1 MTNDSDRVESA
12 GRNALAALARAD
24 AGQRASAATER
35 AVIAAFDAHH
45 APTRSQWRSWSAL
58 AAALV
63 LVVGLA
69 AAWRTARTTAE
80 VGGSI
85 GAASYADSEFV
96 AWPGA
101 AALPRFESGQLVR
114 TELPASVLPLLG
126 ISPADIPAS
135 GRVTADVLY
144 GQDGLERAVRL
155 VNVRATNP

>member
-1 MTNDSDRVESA
+1 MERLGGGTRAGGRSCRRLAHGAHDRR
-12 GRNALAALARAD
+12 GRRLHR
-24 AGQRASAATER
+24 G
-35 AVIAAFDAHH
+35 
-45 APTRSQWRSWSAL
+45 
-58 AAALV
+58 
-63 LVVGLA
+63 GL
-69 AAWRTARTTAE
+69 
-80 VGGSI
+80 
-85 GAASYADSEFV
+85 YADSEFV